1 MPCAPLRSLC
11 CEALNKSQAPPQR
24 ARRQELGLHGDHH
37 GAQQRVGTPG
47 ICSLAGLQTKS
58 CCRAPQLRGAGAKS
72 SSASDF
78 SHLGT
83 GKVSGEL
90 RGVPAAQGLRPLPAA
105 AAFGAILGEA
115 MQESQ
120 LFPGV
125 GNAQRVPGVPCKQP
139 RRRKGALCHRGDG
152 DTAQGAR
159 SPPGPAPCGVQELW
173 RGAGGTDRG
182 VPTSANIP
190 TAPPPPPSPTDKTP
204 PGQWAA
210 HVGCP
215 ACHGMKESKQGEQ
228 TALAFSSCS
237 SLAKRQSQH
246 PDGTHPTPAW
256 GKKQPG
262 WGRARWFPVDGGDP
276 WSTTHPGKK

>member
-1 MPCAPLRSLC
+1 
-11 CEALNKSQAPPQR
+11 
-24 ARRQELGLHGDHH
+24 
-37 GAQQRVGTPG
+37 
-47 ICSLAGLQTKS
+47 
-58 CCRAPQLRGAGAKS
+58 
-72 SSASDF
+72 
-78 SHLGT
+78 
-83 GKVSGEL
+83 
-90 RGVPAAQGLRPLPAA
+90 
-105 AAFGAILGEA
+105 

-125 GNAQRVPGVPCKQP
+125 GNVQRVPGVPCKQP

-152 DTAQGAR
+152 DTALGAH

-173 RGAGGTDRG
+173 RWAGGTDRG

-190 TAPPPPPSPTDKTP
+190 TAPPPPPSPADKTP

-237 SLAKRQSQH
+237 SLARRQSQH

-256 GKKQPG
+256 GKNSPAGAEHNGCLRTGGTHGPPLEKKKIINASQG
-262 WGRARWFPVDGGDP
+262 MEESSIAWDKAGRRGSLFSSASCASQGCILVRPIPFAQNLGAN
-276 WSTTHPGKK
+276 